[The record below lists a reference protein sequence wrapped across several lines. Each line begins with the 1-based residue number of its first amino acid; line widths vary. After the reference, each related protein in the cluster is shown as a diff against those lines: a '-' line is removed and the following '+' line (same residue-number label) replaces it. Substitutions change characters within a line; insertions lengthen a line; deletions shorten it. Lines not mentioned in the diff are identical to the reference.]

1 MLERPLEA
9 YDFDG
14 RTGRFPAV
22 RLVYWSG
29 GNPFHHHQDLN
40 RLMRAW
46 QRPETIVVQEPFWS
60 PVARRADIVLPATTP
75 LERNDIGGAETILI
89 AMAAVA
95 EPVGESRDDYWIFAR
110 LAERLGFGEQ
120 FTEGRTADE
129 WIEVIYEI
137 HRAADP
143 QAPPYEDFRRDG
155 YLMAPNMASMGEPEQ
170 IYLEA
175 FRADPTSK
183 PLRTPRRAH

>member
-1 MLERPLEA
+1 MRQPGPPTIAVSRITEMLERPLEP

-14 RTGRFPAV
+14 RRGRFPDI

-75 LERNDIGGAETILI
+75 LERNDIGGAETMLI

-110 LAERLGFGEQ
+110 LAERLGVRGAVHRGAY
-120 FTEGRTADE
+120 GRRVGRGHLRDPPCGRSAGAD
-129 WIEVIYEI
+129 
-137 HRAADP
+137 
-143 QAPPYEDFRRDG
+143 
-155 YLMAPNMASMGEPEQ
+155 L
-170 IYLEA
+170 
-175 FRADPTSK
+175 
-183 PLRTPRRAH
+183 